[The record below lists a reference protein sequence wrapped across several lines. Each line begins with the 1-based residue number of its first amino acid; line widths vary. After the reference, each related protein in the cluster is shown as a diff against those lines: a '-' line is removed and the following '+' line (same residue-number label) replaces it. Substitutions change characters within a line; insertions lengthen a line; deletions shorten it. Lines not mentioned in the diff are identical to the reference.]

1 MMLYLLIITSS
12 SSSLFII
19 IINAN
24 NYRFAVYAIAN
35 FQRVIGFIWCQSAAD
50 VKGNPR
56 GFQSQLN
63 TDGRDL
69 AGLS

>member
-1 MMLYLLIITSS
+1 MTLYLLIITSS
-12 SSSLFII
+12 SSSLFI

-35 FQRVIGFIWCQSAAD
+35 FQRVIGFIWCQFAAD
-50 VKGNPR
+50 VKGNPW

-63 TDGRDL
+63 TDGL
-69 AGLS
+69 TLSQL